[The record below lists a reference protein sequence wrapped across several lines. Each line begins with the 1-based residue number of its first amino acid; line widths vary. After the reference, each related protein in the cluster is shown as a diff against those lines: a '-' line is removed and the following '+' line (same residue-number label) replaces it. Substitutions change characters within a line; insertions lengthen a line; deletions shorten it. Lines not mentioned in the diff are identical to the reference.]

1 MYLLLLLLAAGP
13 RPAIEGL
20 EKPRNVRVGKLGKSE
35 NATGTVTIRCVDVGK
50 SALVE
55 LKDPGLIG
63 DKDAWLRKKTGDA
76 MPPCDANET
85 DVTHLE
91 GLSGFGA
98 VDGTKGDFIFATS
111 ADGFGDRAGLR
122 VFSATTGATLLDVER
137 STQKPA
143 SLSVAD
149 ASVWLR
155 YHEALPATCDP
166 VGVEAEKCWKQ
177 LRDDAKIPED
187 LKLKPPPCDKEL
199 KGKNVLPG
207 SALLAVPV
215 EVDLNAPK
223 TSKRFRAGDATCAL
237 AP

>member
-13 RPAIEGL
+13 RPTIEGL
-20 EKPRNVRVGKLGKSE
+20 DKPKNVQVGKLGKSE
-35 NATGTVTIRCVDVGK
+35 NAAGPVTIRCVDVGK
-50 SALVE
+50 FALVE
-55 LKDPGLIG
+55 IKDPGLIG
-63 DKDAWLRKKTGDA
+63 AKDAWLRKKNGAA
-76 MPPCDANET
+76 MPPCDANDAEA
-85 DVTHLE
+85 THVE
-91 GLSGFGA
+91 GLSGFGY

-111 ADGFGDRAGLR
+111 ADTFGDRAGLR
-122 VFSATTGATLLDVER
+122 VFSATTGAMLLDVER

-143 SLSVAD
+143 SLSTEGT
-149 ASVWLR
+149 SVWLR

-166 VGVEAEKCWKQ
+166 VGAEAEKCWKQ
-177 LRDDAKIPED
+177 LREDAKIPED
-187 LKLKPPPCDKEL
+187 LTLKAPPCEKEL

-215 EVDLNAPK
+215 EVDLTAPK